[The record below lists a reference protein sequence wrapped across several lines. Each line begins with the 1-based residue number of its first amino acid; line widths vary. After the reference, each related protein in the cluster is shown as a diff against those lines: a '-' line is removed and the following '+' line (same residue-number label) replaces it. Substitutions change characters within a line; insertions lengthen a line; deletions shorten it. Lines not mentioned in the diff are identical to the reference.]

1 MLIIFPQCAGLKRF
15 YSQLIVNHLSKGYSQ
30 VDFILACWASSAA
43 IALFRL
49 QTQLIQYANNFVG
62 ILDFSM
68 LYSQQNCWQHSCCK
82 DFKDMA
88 TSSGVQQASEHQE
101 VIGSEDEP
109 NSGAIALS
117 SEMPA
122 QSNRGAK
129 WIELFGNWLNNV
141 DFIQI
146 GPVRIAFRSTKP

>member
-1 MLIIFPQCAGLKRF
+1 LRGR
-15 YSQLIVNHLSKGYSQ
+15 S
-30 VDFILACWASSAA
+30 
-43 IALFRL
+43 
-49 QTQLIQYANNFVG
+49 TQLIQHANKIVGTLNFT
-62 ILDFSM
+62 M
-68 LYSQQNCWQHSCCK
+68 LYLQQNCWQHSCCK

-101 VIGSEDEP
+101 VIGLEDEP
-109 NSGAIALS
+109 TSGEIALS
-117 SEMPA
+117 SEVPV

-146 GPVRIAFRSTKP
+146 GPVKIAFRSTKP

>member
-1 MLIIFPQCAGLKRF
+1 MLVIFPQRAGSKRF
-15 YSQLIVNHLSKGYSQ
+15 YSQLIVNHLRKGYSQ
-30 VDFILACWASSAA
+30 VDFILVCWASSIA
-43 IALFRL
+43 IALLRL
-49 QTQLIQYANNFVG
+49 QTQLIQHANNSVG
-62 ILDFSM
+62 MLDFSM

-101 VIGSEDEP
+101 VIGAEDEP

-117 SEMPA
+117 SEVPV
-122 QSNRGAK
+122 QSNGRAR

-146 GPVRIAFRSTKP
+146 GPVKIAFRSTKP